1 MKVVKQYVTIQL
13 QTYINVSL
21 LKILTLQAL

>member
-1 MKVVKQYVTIQL
+1 MKVVIQYVTIQL